1 MFRRGH
7 FLSSWPPVAV
17 LAASCPLVAA
27 GAASCMLHAAA
38 CCLMVN
44 RLLVTSAAYAV
55 RLVRWTAH
63 NGDSYT
69 AAPRSSRW
77 CTRRLRN
84 SWCNTAR
91 ATFLDGFKLVCC
103 CVFCTLVWSCVFCN
117 MVWRMSI
124 FSVSFAFSATVQKVP
139 NKLRILSMF
148 SLCFR
153 MVSTIPVWDF

>member
-1 MFRRGH
+1 MLRITIKPVPP
-7 FLSSWPPVAV
+7 WPFSLK
-17 LAASCPLVAA
+17 LAPSGCFGCQLPA
-27 GAASCMLHAAA
+27 GGCWGCQLHAA
-38 CCLMVN
+38 CCLDCLMVN

-77 CTRRLRN
+77 CTRRLCN

-103 CVFCTLVWSCVFCN
+103 CVFCTLVWSCVF
-117 MVWRMSI
+117 
-124 FSVSFAFSATVQKVP
+124 ATWFGVCQDLAYP
-139 NKLRILSMF
+139 LHFQQLFNKCQTSYA
-148 SLCFR
+148 S
-153 MVSTIPVWDF
+153 